1 MHQITLNPVLNG
13 DLKGLV
19 RISLPLMFFL
29 FCEALTGFCERNFLS
44 YSSLEAV
51 HASLNASYLATIFQ
65 SPCVAIG
72 AMAQVFVGLYQ
83 GSGEYKR
90 IGPCVWQLVWFSF
103 LSFLVTL
110 PLSFLASLWFFKGT
124 SIEKMGMQY
133 FTVLAFSNFLFP
145 LCAALS
151 SFYLGRGKTALV
163 TSLMLGSYILN
174 LFLSWFL
181 IFGIKGI
188 ISPLGAQ
195 GAALGKCISLGLLCF
210 VFFCC
215 FLTKRNR
222 KTYHTQLW
230 EFSYTA
236 LWKYMSPGIVRAFG
250 YLSSKACWIVISY
263 IVIKKGGKYLDVL
276 TIGGTVI
283 SFLVFITNGIYK
295 SILTIASNL
304 IGAEKNAEKW
314 KLCRTFIIYNLMTSA
329 LLTIP
334 LLFFPNSLLYFFD
347 TAAMEIFRQT
357 FKEINLW
364 IWFYM
369 LALTMQTSFCALLI
383 AQRDL
388 KFQFYCYL
396 FLWPIS
402 LLPVYLGIGQG
413 HWQADKLWMIMIF
426 ENLAFMLFFF
436 IRILQK
442 KKEESTQ
449 LFSVNPKRNVPI

>member
-1 MHQITLNPVLNG
+1 MAQIAVHQVLSG

-19 RISLPLMFFL
+19 RISIPLMFFL

-44 YSSLEAV
+44 YSSIDAV
-51 HASLNASYLATIFQ
+51 HASLNANYLATIFQ

-83 GSGEYKR
+83 GSGENKR

-124 SIEKMGMQY
+124 SIENMGTQY

-163 TSLMLGSYILN
+163 TSFMLGSYILN
-174 LFLSWFL
+174 LLLSWCL

-188 ISPLGAQ
+188 LPPLGAQ
-195 GAALGKCISLGLLCF
+195 GAALGKCISLGLLCLI
-210 VFFCC
+210 FFCC
-215 FLTKRNR
+215 FLTKKNR
-222 KTYHTQLW
+222 KIYNTQLW
-230 EFSYTA
+230 QFSYPA

-250 YLSSKACWIVISY
+250 YLSSKACWIAISY
-263 IVIKKGGKYLDVL
+263 IVIKKGGKYLDAL

-283 SFLVFITNGIYK
+283 SFLVFIATGIYK

-304 IGAEKNAEKW
+304 IGAEKNAETW
-314 KLCRTFIIYNLMTSA
+314 KLCNSFIIYSLVTSA

-347 TAAMEIFRQT
+347 ASAREIFRQT
-357 FKEINLW
+357 FKDINLW
-364 IWFYM
+364 IWLYM
-369 LALTMQTSFCALLI
+369 LALTIQTSFCALLV

-402 LLPVYLGIGQG
+402 LLPVYFGIGQN

-436 IRILQK
+436 IRLRQK
-442 KKEESTQ
+442 KKKSAQ
-449 LFSVNPKRNVPI
+449 LLSA